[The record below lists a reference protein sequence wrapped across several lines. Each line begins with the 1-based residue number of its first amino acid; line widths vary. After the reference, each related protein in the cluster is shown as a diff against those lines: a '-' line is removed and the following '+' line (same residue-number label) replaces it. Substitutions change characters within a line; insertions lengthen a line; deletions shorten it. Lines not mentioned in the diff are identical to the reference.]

1 MLLRRPSQRS
11 TMRTYHQLTQE
22 QRYQIYALKK
32 TKHSLAEIA
41 DVIGVHKSSVSRE
54 LKRNRGKCGY
64 RPQQAHELASGR
76 RQKSVPSITAEVWAV
91 VERLL
96 RQDWSPEQISGR
108 LKKEQ
113 KVCISHEWIYQYVL
127 ADKQVGGDL
136 YKHLRC
142 QKKRRKRYGTYDR
155 RGKLPNCRS
164 IEERPA
170 IVNARKRLGD
180 WEVDTIIGRKHKQA
194 IVTLSERKS
203 RFTFVSKVKRRTAQ
217 AVRKQVCR
225 MLLPVKDQVHTLT
238 SDHGK
243 EFADH
248 EQIAE
253 VLNLKF
259 YFAHPYA
266 AWERGTNENTNGLLR
281 QYFPKKSDFQSVSK
295 KDLDQAMTRLNFRP
309 RKTLR
314 FKTPFEVFYHLS
326 VALTS

>member
-1 MLLRRPSQRS
+1 
-11 TMRTYHQLTQE
+11 MRTYRQLTQE
-22 QRYQIYALKK
+22 QRYQIYALRK
-32 TKHSLAEIA
+32 TGHSRLEIA
-41 DVIGVHKSSVSRE
+41 AVIGVHKSTVGRE
-54 LKRNRGKCGY
+54 LKRNHGKRGY
-64 RPQQAHELASGR
+64 RPQQAQSLAIER
-76 RQKSVPSITAEVWAV
+76 RQKGVPRITAETWAT

-113 KVCISHEWIYQYVL
+113 KVCISHEWIYQYML
-127 ADKQVGGDL
+127 QEKQAGGDL
-136 YKHLRC
+136 YRHLRC

-170 IVNARKRLGD
+170 IVSTRQRLGD
-180 WEVDTIIGRKHKQA
+180 WEVDTLIGRKHKQA
-194 IVTLSERKS
+194 LVTLTERKS
-203 RFTFVSKVKRRTAQ
+203 RFTLLGKVSQRTAH
-217 AVRKQVCR
+217 AVCQQVCR
-225 MLLPVKDQVHTLT
+225 LLLPVKDKAHTLT

-248 EQIAE
+248 AQIAE
-253 VLNLKF
+253 TLQLKF

-281 QYFPKKSDFQSVSK
+281 QYFPKKSDFQATANKQLEQARSK
-295 KDLDQAMTRLNFRP
+295 LNFRP
-309 RKTLR
+309 RKSLR
-314 FKTPFEVFYHLS
+314 FKTPFEVFYQTS

>member
-1 MLLRRPSQRS
+1 MK
-11 TMRTYHQLTQE
+11 TYHQLTQP
-22 QRYQIYALKK
+22 QRYQIYVLWK
-32 TKHSLAEIA
+32 TKHTLAAIA
-41 DVIGVHKSSVSRE
+41 DVIGVHKSSISRE
-54 LKRNRGKCGY
+54 LKRNRGQRGY
-64 RPQQAHELASGR
+64 RPQQAHELARAR
-76 RQKSVPSITAEVWAV
+76 RQKAVPRLTTEVWNI
-91 VERLL
+91 VESLL

-113 KVCISHEWIYQYVL
+113 RIRISHEWIYQHILV
-127 ADKQVGGDL
+127 DKQASGDL

-170 IVNARKRLGD
+170 SVNARKRIGD
-180 WEVDTIIGRKHKQA
+180 WEVDTLIGKQQKHA
-194 IVTLSERKS
+194 MLTLTERKS
-203 RFTFVSKVKRRTAQ
+203 RFTLIGKVPRRTAQ
-217 AVRKQVCR
+217 AVRQQVCKL
-225 MLLPVKDQVHTLT
+225 LLPVKDKVHTLT

-248 EQIAE
+248 ELIAE
-253 VLNLKF
+253 TLQLKF

-281 QYFPKKSDFQSVSK
+281 QYFPKKSDFKTISNKKIEQTLSK
-295 KDLDQAMTRLNFRP
+295 LNFRP

-314 FKTPFEVFYHLS
+314 FKTPFEVFYHIA
-326 VALTS
+326 VALTT

>member
-1 MLLRRPSQRS
+1 
-11 TMRTYHQLTQE
+11 MRTYHQLTQE

-32 TKHSLAEIA
+32 TKHSLTEIA
-41 DVIGVHKSSVSRE
+41 EVIGVDKSTVSRE
-54 LKRNRGKCGY
+54 LKRNRGQRGY
-64 RPQQAHELASGR
+64 RPQQAHALASGR
-76 RQKSVPSITAEVWAV
+76 KQKSVPRITTEVWAM
-91 VERLL
+91 VESLL

-127 ADKQVGGDL
+127 KDKQAGGDL
-136 YKHLRC
+136 YRHLRC
-142 QKKRRKRYGTYDR
+142 QKKRRKRYGKYDR

-164 IEERPA
+164 IEARPA
-170 IVNARKRLGD
+170 IVSTRKRLGD
-180 WEVDTIIGRKHKQA
+180 WEVDTLSGRKQKQA
-194 IVTLSERKS
+194 IVTLTERKS
-203 RFTFVSKVKRRTAQ
+203 RFTLLGKVSQRTAC
-217 AVRKQVCR
+217 AVRQQVCR
-225 MLLPVKDQVHTLT
+225 LLLPVKDKVHTLT

-253 VLNLKF
+253 LLQLQF

-281 QYFPKKSDFQSVSK
+281 QYFPKKSDLQFVANK
-295 KDLDQAMTRLNFRP
+295 EIEQAMSRLNFRP
-309 RKTLR
+309 RKCLAFR
-314 FKTPFEVFYHLS
+314 TPFEVFFKQS

>member
-1 MLLRRPSQRS
+1 M
-11 TMRTYHQLTQE
+11 
-22 QRYQIYALKK
+22 
-32 TKHSLAEIA
+32 IA
-41 DVIGVHKSSVSRE
+41 VDKSSVSRE
-54 LKRNRGKCGY
+54 LKRNCGKRGY
-64 RPQQAHELASGR
+64 RPQQAHELALER
-76 RQKSVPSITAEVWAV
+76 RSKSVPRITTKIWAV
-91 VERLL
+91 AEKLL

-113 KVCISHEWIYQYVL
+113 GIALSHEWIYQHVL
-127 ADKQVGGDL
+127 ADKRAEGDL

-170 IVNARKRLGD
+170 VVNTRKRLGD
-180 WEVDTIIGRKHKQA
+180 WEVDTLIGRKHKQA
-194 IVTLSERKS
+194 MVTLTERKS
-203 RFTFVSKVKRRTAQ
+203 RFTFVSKVKRRTA
-217 AVRKQVCR
+217 ASVRKSVCQ
-225 MLLPVKDQVHTLT
+225 LLTPVKDKVRTLT

-243 EFADH
+243 EFAEH

-253 VLNLKF
+253 TLNLKF

-281 QYFPKKSDFQSVSK
+281 QYFPKKSDFQSVSNK
-295 KDLDQAMTRLNFRP
+295 KIEHAISSLNFRP

-314 FKTPFEVFYHLS
+314 FKTPFEVFYNTS
-326 VALTS
+326 VALTT

>member
-1 MLLRRPSQRS
+1 MS
-11 TMRTYHQLTQE
+11 TYHQLTQA

-32 TKHSLAEIA
+32 TKHTLLEIA
-41 DVIGVHKSSVSRE
+41 AVIGVHKSSVSRE
-54 LKRNRGKCGY
+54 LKRNQGQRGY
-64 RPQQAHELASGR
+64 RPQQAQELALER
-76 RQKSVPSITAEVWAV
+76 RQKTVPRITAEVWIV

-113 KVCISHEWIYQYVL
+113 AIRISHEWIYQHVL
-127 ADKQVGGDL
+127 KDKQAGGDL
-136 YKHLRC
+136 YRHLRC

-164 IEERPA
+164 IDERPA
-170 IVNARKRLGD
+170 IVSTRKRLGD
-180 WEVDTIIGRKHKQA
+180 WEVDTIIGRKHQQA
-194 IVTLSERKS
+194 IVTLTERKS

-225 MLLPVKDQVHTLT
+225 MLLPVKSKVHTLT

-248 EQIAE
+248 EQIAQMLE
-253 VLNLKF
+253 LKF

-295 KDLDQAMTRLNFRP
+295 QEIEQAMARLNFRP

>member
-1 MLLRRPSQRS
+1 
-11 TMRTYHQLTQE
+11 MRTYHQLTQE

-32 TKHSLAEIA
+32 TGHSGSEIA
-41 DVIGVHKSSVSRE
+41 EVIGVHKSTVGRE
-54 LKRNRGKCGY
+54 LKRNRGQRGY
-64 RPQQAHELASGR
+64 RPQQAQNLAMKR
-76 RQKSVPSITAEVWAV
+76 RPKATPRISSATWAL
-91 VERLL
+91 VEKWL

-113 KVCISHEWIYQYVL
+113 KVCISHEWIYQHIL
-127 ADKQVGGDL
+127 ADQRAGGDL

-170 IVNARKRLGD
+170 IVKARKRLGD
-180 WEVDTIIGRKHKQA
+180 WEVDTLIGKGHQPA
-194 IVTLSERKS
+194 LVTLTERKS
-203 RFTFVSKVKRRTAQ
+203 RFTLLAKVSRRTAG
-217 AVRKQVCR
+217 AVRQQVCR
-225 MLLPVKDQVHTLT
+225 VLLPVKDKVHTLT

-253 VLNLKF
+253 ALNLTF

-281 QYFPKKSDFQSVSK
+281 QYFPKKSDLASVSHK
-295 KDLDQAMTRLNFRP
+295 ELAQAMSKLNFRP
-309 RKTLR
+309 RKSLR
-314 FKTPFEVFYHLS
+314 FKTPFEVFYHSS

>member
-1 MLLRRPSQRS
+1 
-11 TMRTYHQLTQE
+11 MRTYHQLTQP
-22 QRYQIYALKK
+22 QRYQIYVLWK
-32 TKHSLAEIA
+32 TKHTLAAIA
-41 DVIGVHKSSVSRE
+41 DVIGVHKSSISRE
-54 LKRNRGKCGY
+54 LKRNRGQCGY
-64 RPQQAHELASGR
+64 RPQQAHELARAR
-76 RQKSVPSITAEVWAV
+76 RQKAVPRLTTEVWNI
-91 VERLL
+91 VESLL

-113 KVCISHEWIYQYVL
+113 RIRISHEWIYQHILV
-127 ADKQVGGDL
+127 DKQASGDL

-170 IVNARKRLGD
+170 SVNARKRIGD
-180 WEVDTIIGRKHKQA
+180 WEVDTLIGKQQKHA
-194 IVTLSERKS
+194 MLTLTERKS
-203 RFTFVSKVKRRTAQ
+203 RFTLIGKVPRRTAQ
-217 AVRKQVCR
+217 AVRQQVCKL
-225 MLLPVKDQVHTLT
+225 LLPVKDKVHTLT

-248 EQIAE
+248 ELIAE
-253 VLNLKF
+253 TLQLKF

-281 QYFPKKSDFQSVSK
+281 QYFPKKSDFKTISNKKIEQTLSK
-295 KDLDQAMTRLNFRP
+295 LNFRP

-314 FKTPFEVFYHLS
+314 FKTPFEVFYHIA
-326 VALTS
+326 VALTT